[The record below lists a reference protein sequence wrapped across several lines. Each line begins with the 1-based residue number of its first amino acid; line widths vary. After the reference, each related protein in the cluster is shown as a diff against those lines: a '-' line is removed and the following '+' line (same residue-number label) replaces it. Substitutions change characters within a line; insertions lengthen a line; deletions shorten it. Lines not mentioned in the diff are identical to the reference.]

1 MKANIKLSLSL
12 LTPMK
17 LLALFR
23 VVIAKLTG
31 NAIFPTPAVTLAA
44 MTTQADTLEDAIE
57 EATNGSR
64 QSKLNRNKVVADS
77 EAMLNKQA
85 AYVRSVCNGDAVL
98 LGSSGFELS
107 KPREPIVM
115 VDAPKGE
122 VATAA
127 KASGEIEFRFRKV
140 HGAHYYRMYKS
151 EVDPTTGNAVW
162 VLLGTTTRVRNVLS
176 GFASYKAF
184 WFRVSAVGVNG
195 EGLPSDAALGRAA

>member
-85 AYVRSVCNGDAVL
+85 AYVRSVCNGDNTFL
-98 LGSSGFELS
+98 
-107 KPREPIVM
+107 
-115 VDAPKGE
+115 
-122 VATAA
+122 
-127 KASGEIEFRFRKV
+127 
-140 HGAHYYRMYKS
+140 
-151 EVDPTTGNAVW
+151 
-162 VLLGTTTRVRNVLS
+162 
-176 GFASYKAF
+176 
-184 WFRVSAVGVNG
+184 
-195 EGLPSDAALGRAA
+195 